1 MAKHTKPYYVNSY
14 LLTTFI
20 QTLQSMPKKYDPRD
34 YFGSC
39 MRMQEDQ
46 IASFLYDFINDI
58 AVILPEHL
66 DLMASLIFV
75 SRSSGYKPI
84 KKLLPAIINKYNY
97 IESMMHKRQNAAER
111 VKPILDGNAGRF
123 NILENKKKMLMMSC
137 SDICALGDAIN
148 AEKNFNTTRIK
159 NKFFAFVTYRIE
171 LVLSGKMIIDPDFKV
186 LLNKYGT
193 SRQIHLYDQIISNRL
208 SSYTP
213 VQMPP
218 VSKMQTTVQPKQKLQ
233 PKPAAKPKTRPVTR
247 PVAQQKQQPSQ
258 PKQKKSGMGFFKKI
272 GQSVKKV
279 FNKVKKPLLVGGIFA
294 LSIFGGKRAYD
305 AVVEESN
312 GYTQTESYT
321 NNITPVKKAPV
332 LNLSDSLRTNNQQTV
347 RKNDKTTAAPVAND
361 VMKKTVNQL
370 HNLKANNPID
380 RNMDVTGTANRLYQ
394 KFGNDA
400 YKVVLASAMT
410 PYALNEY
417 TKFDL
422 RPSTHNMIEYLCNHE
437 LTTAQ
442 RNALDVFIAR
452 HVKNNS
458 INMND
463 FAAYSVNQLM
473 QNQR

>member
-20 QTLQSMPKKYDPRD
+20 QIQQSMPKKYDPRE

-39 MRMQEDQ
+39 MRIQENQ
-46 IASFLYDFINDI
+46 MASFLHDFLNDV
-58 AVILPEHL
+58 AVILPKDY

-75 SRSSGYKPI
+75 LRSSGYKQI
-84 KKLLPAIINKYNY
+84 KKLLPAVINKYNNM
-97 IESMMHKRQNAAER
+97 ESMMHERQNAAES
-111 VKPILDGNAGRF
+111 VKPVLDDNPGRF
-123 NILENKKKMLMMSC
+123 NILESKKKMQMMSC

-171 LVLSGKMIIDPDFKV
+171 LVLAGKMIIDRDFNV

-193 SRQIHLYDQIISNRL
+193 SRQIALYEKIISNRL

-213 VQMPP
+213 VQMHHANKIQTNAQ
-218 VSKMQTTVQPKQKLQ
+218 SKQKPQPKA
-233 PKPAAKPKTRPVTR
+233 AAKPKTRS
-247 PVAQQKQQPSQ
+247 VARSVPQQKQQQSQ
-258 PKQKKSGMGFFKKI
+258 PKQKKSGTGFFKKI
-272 GQSVKKV
+272 GDGFKKV

-305 AVVEESN
+305 AAVEQDAKA
-312 GYTQTESYT
+312 TQTEVYT
-321 NNITPVKKAPV
+321 QKTTPVQKSHAI
-332 LNLSDSLRTNNQQTV
+332 NISDSLRVNNRQ
-347 RKNDKTTAAPVAND
+347 PVAGNHATPTND
-361 VMKKTVNQL
+361 VMKKTVGQL
-370 HNLKANNPID
+370 RYLKSNNPID
-380 RNMDVTGTANRLYQ
+380 RNMDVTRTANRLYQ

-400 YKVVLASAMT
+400 YKVVLVSAMT

-422 RPSTHNMIEYLCNHE
+422 RPSTHNMIEYLCTHE
-437 LTTAQ
+437 LTGAQ
-442 RNALDVFIAR
+442 RDALNKFIAK

-458 INMND
+458 INMNN
-463 FAAYSVNQLM
+463 FAAYNVNQLM